1 MRVSSDYF
9 EDFDDAGLRGSRRLQ
24 RMIDEQR
31 HRVKR
36 LKASSAFGPGVEWTD
51 EWNGDDEYSDYNE
64 ETFDSYSIT
73 R

>member
-36 LKASSAFGPGVEWTD
+36 LKARSAFGPGVEWTD
-51 EWNGDDEYSDYNE
+51 EWNGDAEYSDYNE
-64 ETFDSYSIT
+64 EKFDSYSIT